1 MKISLD
7 LLKLDQRPER
17 DSVEIHEVLGHD
29 IAIIGMAVKMP
40 NAETAEEFWQ
50 NLQSGSDS
58 TRDLPE
64 DRRRDADRYL
74 QTKGKNPEDIKYMQG
89 SYLDGIDQFD
99 YDFFRLTPQEAN
111 LMSPMH
117 RLVLETAWATVED
130 AGYGGH
136 KLSGTETGVYLGFIG
151 DLEGTK
157 YKEMIEEFDENS
169 ISVSVSGNLA
179 SMIPGRVSYTLNL
192 KGPSVLIDT
201 ACSSSLVAVDHAC
214 KAIRN
219 GSCEM
224 AIAGGVRLTLLP
236 VEEENHKIGIESQ
249 DSLTRTYDEKASG
262 SGMGEGIGLVFLKSL
277 DQAIRDK
284 DSIYAV
290 IKGSAV
296 NQDGTSM
303 GITAPNPASQE
314 KVIVKAWEDAAVD
327 PETISYIEVH
337 GTGTRL
343 GDTIEI
349 DGLRGAFAQYTDK
362 QQFCAISSVKT
373 NIGHLYESAGVAGL
387 VKTIMALR
395 HKQMPPSLHF
405 GRPNGKIDW
414 THSPI
419 YVNAKLRPW
428 ETADDQPRRAGVS
441 SFGLSGTNCHVVLE
455 EAPAAQ
461 PVRAWEKGHV
471 LTLSAK
477 SEEALHE
484 LIERYA
490 EYAADENFRLTD
502 VCYTASTGR
511 HHHAHR
517 LALILDDEQELR
529 DVLLQLSAGIQPS
542 QRVFYEVLERAEA
555 PEELTREANKLV
567 REMSLLATWD
577 AEILERVSQLYSQG
591 ADIEWE
597 SFWRGA
603 DARRVHLP
611 VYPFQRKRC
620 WVRMPEVAVETPD
633 LFYTMKWV
641 QEPMPV
647 QAEANTGEGAVL
659 ILADGRGLGEKIAT
673 RYQAEGRR
681 VLTVTLG
688 EQYEQVS
695 ADHYTIRGEEADYVR
710 LFSDLQGAGITQ
722 ILHLFTYTG
731 AQEIQEVEDL
741 EASQQKGVYSLFYLT
756 RALVQHQFAETIDV
770 CLIADHVMEVSGHE
784 AYLKPESA
792 PLFGLGKAVSLEYH
806 NLRCRTIDVED
817 EVDLDLLLRELQTVG
832 GRYQTAHRGGKRYVE
847 QFTEVEPNN
856 LPDHPVTLTDD
867 GVYLITGGLG
877 GIGLEISKWFAAQG
891 QVRLALIN
899 RSPMPPREQWEQLLA
914 TESSSKTAHR
924 IRTLLEI
931 EATGTTVECYAADIS
946 NTTETRKLLEQ
957 LRSQH
962 GKILGVVHAA
972 GNPGDGFLV
981 RKEHSVFD
989 DVIRPKVQGTWVLD
1003 QLTAKDDLQFFILFS
1018 SGIAILGEAGQGDY
1032 VAANAYLDAYVAQR
1046 NRLGKPTTTI
1056 DWVAW
1061 QSAGTSVEYGFN
1073 VDWVFKAIPTEQALH
1088 GFGTVLQKVAGRVLI
1103 GELNANSPYMSIF
1116 NNLTFDVSPKVRKLI
1131 EPSARQTSAA
1141 RAPHDRQQ
1149 SATGSGGTV
1158 RLTGSTD
1165 GASYSEIEMKLAQ
1178 MYRDLLGFDEINVE
1192 DSFFELGGNS
1202 LMLNRMHAMLE
1213 AEFPGKVKVSDLFA
1227 HTSVAKLAK
1236 HIGGASYAPKLK
1248 MQAERKQEV
1257 SDDDIAVI
1265 GLAVDMPMAENA
1277 DAFWSNILNGLDCT
1291 GPLPEKRKQD
1301 LQDYL
1306 QFAEGLRPEDV
1317 RFVDGAFL
1325 DDIDEFDYRF
1335 FKMTPAEAKLTD
1347 PHQRLFL
1354 KTVWHAL
1361 EDAGYG
1367 ERLSGTNTGVY
1378 VGYATHL
1385 KDSYL
1390 RMISEIDPELGP
1402 VSVVGNISSM
1412 LPSRICYFLNLK
1424 GPAVVVDTACS
1435 SALVAIHTACRDLK
1449 SGECE
1454 TAIVAGVR
1462 VGLMPLDYDHM
1473 KIGIE
1478 SATGRTM
1485 TFDIGANGSGVG
1497 EGAAAVLLKPLKQA
1511 IADNDRI
1518 YAVVKGS
1525 AYNQDGASMGITA
1538 PNPAAQEE
1546 VLVKAWQKANVDPET
1561 LSFIECHGTA
1571 TPLGDPIEVDALER
1585 AFRQYTDR
1593 RQFCAVRSVKSNI
1606 GHLFEAAGVTSFVT
1620 GVLALKNKTIPPS
1633 LNFNR
1638 PNTQIQFADSPV
1650 YVNTLARK
1658 WEHEEQ
1664 PMRAG
1669 ISSFGFSGTNCHV
1682 VLEEW
1687 KQPEPVR
1694 PVTREPHVLT
1704 LSAKSES
1711 SFQEM
1716 LKQYQAAHRSLSELD
1731 LRDLCYTASTGR
1743 GHYQYRLALVIQPD
1757 ESLAEKLQ
1765 SVQTELEQSAEGIF
1779 YGYHRINDRKEA
1791 QESNVLTERERQEL
1805 SNQAAGKL
1813 QDFLQSGKRDLQ
1825 LLTELCQLYTQ
1836 GATIEWSELFTGE
1849 GASKVK
1855 LPVYPFEKN
1864 RCWIDVPSQAKERK
1878 VDQGP
1883 DNMFTINWKPEP
1895 LRADKVT
1902 DTDGAVLIL
1911 LDEKGRGQ
1919 DIAARYRAQGR
1930 FVIEV
1935 EYAAAFEA
1943 LADDRYQVDGSE
1955 AAYTHLFE
1963 KLGGVAISKIIH
1975 LHAVVADAGVTSIN
1989 QLDDS
1994 QQRGFWNLF
2003 HLVRAWASLGLET
2016 KTDLVLVTEHA
2027 VEVTGAEAG
2036 IHPEHA
2042 TLHGFGKVVRK
2053 EHPELVCRAID
2064 LDTYTTTEQFFA
2076 ELEAVTDLYLVAYRT
2091 GTRFVKEF
2099 TEIDVERTADQ
2110 NVEIKEDGVYLIT
2123 GGLGGIGLEVSRYLA
2138 DQNRVR
2144 LVLMNRSAMPERE
2157 SWPEILSAGTD
2168 ESLCQKIRDIQDIEA
2183 RGAHVQCISVDVSN
2197 REQLSQVLADVRATY
2212 GRIDGVVHGAGVP
2225 SDEAIVARHPAAA
2238 QHVFEPK
2245 LYGTWNLDMLTRE
2258 DNLDFMVLFSSIA
2271 TLFSAPN
2278 QADYTAA
2285 NTYLDSY
2292 AAHRNKQGLRTLTI
2306 NWSTWKETGMSVRH
2320 NINTDTLFKAIHTR
2334 DAIAGLDRAL
2344 NKSISRALIGEI
2356 HYEGQLIFLLERNLF
2371 RLSPKITAE
2380 LAKRKSA
2387 AKDNRDASAESRET
2401 LSTTGD
2407 QSYLEIERKI
2417 YETCKKALGFD
2428 DISIYDNFFE
2438 LGADS
2443 ILLTRMHALLD
2454 KEYPGVVVVTDIF
2467 EHTTIHRL
2475 AQYIHGKTSTPVE
2488 TVPEQKE
2495 ENLDDALRSIFDQ
2508 LENDDIDIEAAL
2520 NNLKG
2525 I

>member
-7 LLKLDQRPER
+7 LLKLDEHPER
-17 DSVEIHEVLGHD
+17 DSVEVHEVLGHD

-40 NAETAEEFWQ
+40 NAETVEEFWQ

-74 QTKGKNPEDIKYMQG
+74 QAKGKRPEDIKYMQG
-89 SYLDGIDQFD
+89 SYLDGIDKFD

-130 AGYGGH
+130 AGYGGN
-136 KLSGTETGVYLGFIG
+136 KLDGTETGVYLGFIG

-157 YKEMIEEFDENS
+157 YKEMIEQFDENS

-179 SMIPGRVSYTLNL
+179 SMIPGRVSYTMNL

-201 ACSSSLVAVDHAC
+201 ACSSSMVAVDHAC

-277 DQAIRDK
+277 DQAVRDK

-314 KVIVKAWEDAAVD
+314 KVIVKAWEDAGVD

-395 HKQMPPSLHF
+395 NKQMPPSLHF
-405 GRPNGKIDW
+405 QHPNQKIDFLN
-414 THSPI
+414 SPI

-428 ETADDQPRRAGVS
+428 EAVDGLPRRAGVS
-441 SFGLSGTNCHVVLE
+441 SFGLSGTNCHLVLE
-455 EAPAAQ
+455 EAPPAAGF
-461 PVRAWEKGHV
+461 RAFEKTHV

-477 SEEALHE
+477 SEAALQE

-490 EYAADENFRLTD
+490 SYVSETNFRLTD

-511 HHHAHR
+511 HHHSHR
-517 LALILDDEQELR
+517 LALILNDEQELR
-529 DVLLQLSAGIQPS
+529 NVITQLQAGIKPS
-542 QRVFYEVLERAEA
+542 QRVFYGVTESAEA
-555 PEELTREANKLV
+555 PEDLTREAKKLV
-567 REMSLLATWD
+567 RQMSVLGEWESALV
-577 AEILERVSQLYSQG
+577 ERVSELYVQG
-591 ADIEWE
+591 ADVEWE

-620 WVRMPEVAVETPD
+620 WVRMPEVEKAD

-641 QEPMPV
+641 EESMPV
-647 QAEANTGEGAVL
+647 QSEEAGQGAVL
-659 ILADGRGLGEKIAT
+659 IFADQRGLGEQIAA
-673 RYQAEGRR
+673 RYQEEGRR
-681 VLTVTLG
+681 CLTVTLG

-695 ADHYTIRGEEADYVR
+695 GDRYTIRGEEADYVR
-710 LFSDLQGAGITQ
+710 LFAELKDAGLTQ
-722 ILHLFTYTG
+722 IVHLFAYTG
-731 AQEIQEVEDL
+731 QQEIQEVEDL
-741 EASQQKGVYSLFYLT
+741 EESQRLGVYSLFYLT
-756 RALVQHQFAETIDV
+756 RAAVNNQIADTIDV
-770 CLIADHVMEVSGHE
+770 CLIADHVMEVSGQE
-784 AYLKPESA
+784 SYLKPESA

-806 NLRCRTIDVED
+806 NLRCRTIDVEG
-817 EVDLDLLLRELQTVG
+817 EVDLDLLLRELKTVG
-832 GRYQTAHRGGKRYVE
+832 GRYQTAHRDGKRFVE
-847 QFTEVEPNN
+847 QFTEVEPNT
-856 LPDHPVTLTDD
+856 LPDHPVTLTAD
-867 GVYLITGGLG
+867 GIYLITGGLG
-877 GIGLEISKWFAAQG
+877 GIGLEIAKWFAAQG
-891 QVRLALIN
+891 PVRLAMVN
-899 RSPMPPREQWEQLLA
+899 RSPMPPREQWEQLLEA
-914 TESSSKTAHR
+914 DSNSKIAHR
-924 IRTLLEI
+924 IRALREI
-931 EATGTTVECYAADIS
+931 EAMGTTVECYATDIS
-946 NTTETRKLLEQ
+946 NPEPTRRLLEQ
-957 LRSQH
+957 LRSEH

-1003 QLTAKDDLQFFILFS
+1003 QLTAEDDLQFFILFS

-1032 VAANAYLDAYVAQR
+1032 VAANAYLDAYVAGR

-1061 QSAGTSVEYGFN
+1061 KSAGTSVEYGFN

-1103 GELNANSPYMSIF
+1103 GELNFNSPYMSIF
-1116 NNLTFDVSPKVRKLI
+1116 NNLSFDVSPKVRRLI
-1131 EPSARQTSAA
+1131 EPSSRQTSAA
-1141 RAPHDRQQ
+1141 RAPHQGQ
-1149 SATGSGGTV
+1149 NMATAGSGTV
-1158 RLTGSTD
+1158 RLTGND

-1236 HIGGASYAPKLK
+1236 HIGGAGQAPKLK
-1248 MQAERKQEV
+1248 IQSERKQEV

-1265 GLAVDMPMAENA
+1265 GLAVDMPMAGDA
-1277 DAFWSNILNGLDCT
+1277 DAFWSNILSGLDCT
-1291 GPLPEKRKQD
+1291 GPLPEQRKQD
-1301 LQDYL
+1301 LQEYL
-1306 QFAEGLRPEDV
+1306 QFAEGVQPGEV

-1325 DDIDEFDYRF
+1325 DNIDEFDYRF

-1361 EDAGYG
+1361 EDSGYG

-1390 RMISEIDPELGP
+1390 RMIGEIDPELGP
-1402 VSVVGNISSM
+1402 VSIVGNISSM

-1449 SGECE
+1449 SGECD

-1462 VGLMPLDYDHM
+1462 VGLMPLDLDHL

-1478 SATGRTM
+1478 SGTGRTM
-1485 TFDIGANGSGVG
+1485 TFDNSATGSGIG

-1525 AYNQDGASMGITA
+1525 AYNQDGTSMGITA
-1538 PNPAAQEE
+1538 PNPTAQEE
-1546 VLVKAWQKANVDPET
+1546 VLVKAWQKAGVDPET

-1585 AFRQYTDR
+1585 AFRHFTDR

-1638 PNTQIQFADSPV
+1638 PNAQIQFADSPV

-1658 WEHEEQ
+1658 WEHADQ

-1682 VLEEW
+1682 VIEEW
-1687 KQPEPVR
+1687 NQPEQ
-1694 PVTREPHVLT
+1694 TSHAAHEPQVLT

-1711 SFQEM
+1711 SFQEL
-1716 LKQYQAAHRSLSELD
+1716 LKQYQAAATDLSAID

-1743 GHYQYRLALVIQPD
+1743 GHYQYRLALVVQPG
-1757 ESLAEKLQ
+1757 ESLAEKLH
-1765 SVQTELEQSAEGIF
+1765 SVDGELDQSAQGIF
-1779 YGYHRINDRKEA
+1779 YGYHRINDRKDA
-1791 QESNVLTERERQEL
+1791 QDSTVLTEREKQEL
-1805 SNQAAGKL
+1805 SNQAAAKL
-1813 QDFLQSGKRDLQ
+1813 ASFLQSGKREPH

-1836 GATIEWSELFTGE
+1836 GATIEWGELFTGE
-1849 GASKVK
+1849 APAKVK

-1864 RCWIDVPSQAKERK
+1864 RCWIEVPSQAKERK
-1878 VDQGP
+1878 VDKGP
-1883 DNMFTINWKPEP
+1883 DRMFTIGWKPEP
-1895 LRADKVT
+1895 LQVETAQS
-1902 DTDGAVLIL
+1902 TDGAVLIL

-1919 DIAARYRAQGR
+1919 DIAARYRAAGR
-1930 FVIEV
+1930 PVIEV
-1935 EYAAAFEA
+1935 EYADAFNV
-1943 LADDRYQVDGSE
+1943 LADGRYAVDGSE
-1955 AAYTHLFE
+1955 ASYTQLFAQ
-1963 KLGGVAISKIIH
+1963 LGDVPVTKIIH
-1975 LHAVVADAGVTSIN
+1975 LHTVRSESGVTTIE
-1989 QLDDS
+1989 QLDES

-2003 HLVRAWASLGLET
+2003 HLVRAWAKLGVET
-2016 KTDLVLVTEHA
+2016 TTDLVLISEHGM
-2027 VEVTGAEAG
+2027 EVTGAEAG
-2036 IHPEHA
+2036 VHPEHA
-2042 TLHGFGKVVRK
+2042 TLYGFGKSVRK

-2064 LDTYTTTEQFFA
+2064 LDTYTTTDQFFA

-2099 TEIDVERTADQ
+2099 TEIDEERTAEQ
-2110 NVEIKEDGVYLIT
+2110 PIEIKEDGVYLIT
-2123 GGLGGIGLEVSRYLA
+2123 GGMGGIGLEVARYLA
-2138 DQNRVR
+2138 EQNRVR
-2144 LVLMNRSAMPERE
+2144 LVLMNRSAMPERG
-2157 SWPEILSAGTD
+2157 SWQEILDLGTD
-2168 ESLCQKIRDIQDIEA
+2168 EGLCRKIRDIQDIES
-2183 RGAHVQCISVDVSN
+2183 RGAEVLCVSVDVAN
-2197 REQLSQVLADVRATY
+2197 REQLSLVLANIREQY

-2225 SDEAIVARHPAAA
+2225 SDEAIVVRKPEHA
-2238 QHVFEPK
+2238 QSVFDPK
-2245 LYGTWNLDMLTRE
+2245 LYGTWNLDMLTRD

-2334 DAIAGLDRAL
+2334 DAISGLDRAL

-2387 AKDNRDASAESRET
+2387 AKGNRDASSEGKAS

-2407 QSYLEIERKI
+2407 ASYLEIERNI

-2454 KEYPGVVVVTDIF
+2454 KEYPGLVVVTDIF

-2475 AQYIHGKTSTPVE
+2475 AQFIYGKTHTPAQ
-2488 TVPEQKE
+2488 TIPEQKE

-2508 LENDDIDIEAAL
+2508 LENDDIDLEAAL